1 MNNFSNANREGNEV
15 AGLSHNSAKAMQE
28 MMSTIDALRTIYVRE
43 TEALDGADTKTF
55 LSMQDEKLEAARNYQ
70 SRIQQMLARKAEMRK
85 ADPTL
90 RRRLQEMQ
98 SDFSQLAKKNAEALK
113 RMDRCVERLGNTI
126 RRAAKEE
133 AKRQR
138 SFSYDATG
146 SMRHAERKAI
156 STGLSETA

>member
-1 MNNFSNANREGNEV
+1 MNNFSNANRDNSQP
-15 AGLSHNSAKAMQE
+15 ANLSPNPAKAMQE
-28 MMSTIDALRTIYVRE
+28 MMNTIDALRTIYVRE

-70 SRIQQMLARKAEMRK
+70 TRIQQMLARKDEMRK

-90 RRRLQEMQ
+90 RRRLQDMQ
-98 SDFSQLAKKNAEALK
+98 NDFSQLAKRNAEALK

-126 RRAAKEE
+126 RRAARDE
-133 AKRQR
+133 ARKQR

-146 SMRHAERKAI
+146 SMRHAERKAV

>member
-1 MNNFSNANREGNEV
+1 MNNSTNANRDNKEH
-15 AGLSHNSAKAMQE
+15 AGLSLYPAKAMQE
-28 MMSTIDALRTIYVRE
+28 MMSTIDALRNIYIRE

-70 SRIQQMLARKAEMRK
+70 SRIQQMLSRKDEMRK
-85 ADPTL
+85 ADPSL

-98 SDFSQLAKKNAEALK
+98 NDFSQLARKNAESLK

-133 AKRQR
+133 ARKQR

-146 SMRHAERKAI
+146 SMRHTERKAV